1 MNPRMADL
9 SVGAKF
15 AGCRIEGVAG
25 RGGMGVVYR
34 ATQLALD
41 RLVALKVIAPDLASD
56 APFRARFQREARL
69 AASIE
74 HPNVLPV
81 YEAGERDGVLF
92 LTTRYVEGTDLLAL
106 LRRDGPLDPQRAA
119 ELLAPVA
126 LALNAA
132 HQRGLVHRDVKPA
145 NVLIAAPGDAEHEH
159 VYLTDF
165 GIARG
170 EGTAAGEMT
179 VTRTG
184 VFVGTL
190 DYMAP
195 ERMTGE
201 RGDARADVYAF
212 GCMLFQTLAG
222 RVPFPREQEV
232 ARIHA
237 HLNEAFPTLLEI
249 RDDVPPAMDA
259 VVQRACAKNPDD
271 RFASAGALA
280 RALQAAGAD
289 GGAATVESAE
299 ARPTEET
306 VAAPEA
312 TAAAE
317 APTAATAAQP
327 VRPFPRP
334 APSTAPTAP
343 AGGPPATPRRG
354 YVLPGLIG
362 AVVVA
367 VVVAA
372 IALSGG
378 GSSKNGAAGS
388 TAPVP
393 AKSAA
398 TSATP
403 TLVRETGS
411 IFTIEVPK
419 GWQKRDTTT
428 GGGLQRTTWTDPKDP
443 QTAVLVDPIPQVRS
457 TPEGRARSVDANFQR
472 TRPGYRRISLG
483 RATVAGR
490 PGYELVYEIGG
501 VRYLDRF
508 VNLDCQ
514 DGYAVQGQAP
524 ASRFASLEP
533 IFGRI
538 ANSLTSTSC

>member
-1 MNPRMADL
+1 MADL
-9 SVGAKF
+9 SVGAEF
-15 AGCRIEGVAG
+15 AGCRIEAVAG

-34 ATQLALD
+34 ATQVGLD
-41 RLVALKVIAPDLASD
+41 RLVALKVIAPDLALDD
-56 APFRARFQREARL
+56 AFRARFQREARL

-92 LTTRYVEGTDLLAL
+92 LTTRYVEGTDLRAL
-106 LRRDGPLDPQRAA
+106 LRRDGPLDPARAA
-119 ELLAPVA
+119 EVLVPVA

-184 VFVGTL
+184 AFVGTL

-201 RGDARADVYAF
+201 RGDARSDIYAF
-212 GCMLFQTLAG
+212 GCMLFQALSG
-222 RVPFPREQEV
+222 RVPFPREQDV

-237 HLNEAFPTLLEI
+237 HVNDPFPTLLEV
-249 RDDVPPAMDA
+249 RPDVPPAIDA
-259 VVQRACAKNPDD
+259 VAQRACAKNPDD

-280 RALQAAGAD
+280 RALGAAGTD
-289 GGAATVESAE
+289 GGPATVASEE
-299 ARPTEET
+299 ARPTAET
-306 VAAPEA
+306 VASPEP
-312 TAAAE
+312 
-317 APTAATAAQP
+317 PTAATATAP
-327 VRPFPRP
+327 VRPLP
-334 APSTAPTAP
+334 P
-343 AGGPPATPRRG
+343 AGPPPPTQRRG
-354 YVLPGLIG
+354 YVLPGVIG

-367 VVVAA
+367 VIVAV

-378 GSSKNGAAGS
+378 GGSSKDRSAAGS
-388 TAPVP
+388 STGTRESTGSTSAAPV
-393 AKSAA
+393 
-398 TSATP
+398 
-403 TLVRETGS
+403 REAGS
-411 IFTIEVPK
+411 IFTMEVPN
-419 GWQKRDTTT
+419 GWKKRDTTT
-428 GGGLQRTTWTDPKDP
+428 SRGLKRTTWTDPTDS
-443 QTAVLVDPIPQVRS
+443 QAAVLVDPIPQVQS
-457 TPEGRARSVDANFQR
+457 TPEGRARSVDSNFQR
-472 TRPGYRRISLG
+472 TKPGYRRIGLDA
-483 RATVAGR
+483 ATIAGR
-490 PGYELVYEIGG
+490 PGYELIYEVNG
-501 VRYLDRF
+501 VRYLDQF

-524 ASRFASLEP
+524 ASRFLELAP
-533 IFGRI
+533 TFRRS
-538 ANSLTSTSC
+538 ANSLQSNPC

>member
-1 MNPRMADL
+1 MADL
-9 SVGAKF
+9 SVGAEF

-34 ATQLALD
+34 AMQVALD
-41 RLVALKVIAPDLASD
+41 RLVALKVIAPDLALD
-56 APFRARFQREARL
+56 GDFRARFQREARL

-92 LTTRYVEGTDLLAL
+92 LTTRYVEGTDLRAL
-106 LRRDGPLDPQRAA
+106 LRRDGPLDPARAA

-184 VFVGTL
+184 AFVGTL

-201 RGDARADVYAF
+201 RGDARSDVYAF
-212 GCMLFQTLAG
+212 GCMLFQALSG
-222 RVPFPREQEV
+222 RVPFPREQDV

-237 HLNEAFPTLLEI
+237 HVNDPFPTLLEV
-249 RDDVPPAMDA
+249 RPDVPPAIDA

-280 RALQAAGAD
+280 RALEAAANE
-289 GGAATVESAE
+289 GGAATVASDE
-299 ARPTEET
+299 ARPTAET
-306 VAAPEA
+306 VAA
-312 TAAAE
+312 TD
-317 APTAATAAQP
+317 APTADTT
-327 VRPFPRP
+327 P
-334 APSTAPTAP
+334 APARPLPPRAPVADPAPP
-343 AGGPPATPRRG
+343 AGPPPPTQRRG
-354 YVLPGLIG
+354 YVLPGIIG
-362 AVVVA
+362 AVVIAVIVA
-367 VVVAA
+367 V
-372 IALSGG
+372 IALSSGG
-378 GSSKNGAAGS
+378 GSSKDPSTPPSSTPTQAS
-388 TAPVP
+388 TAAAVP
-393 AKSAA
+393 SAV
-398 TSATP
+398 
-403 TLVRETGS
+403 VREAGS
-411 IFTIEVPK
+411 IFTMDAPK
-419 GWQKRDTTT
+419 GWQKRDNAT
-428 GGGLQRTTWTDPKDP
+428 GRGLKRTTWTDPDDP
-443 QTAVLVDPIPQVRS
+443 QTAILVDPVPQVRS
-457 TPEGRARSVDANFQR
+457 TPEGRARGVDATFQR
-472 TRPGYRRISLG
+472 TKPGYRRIGLDP
-483 RATVAGR
+483 ATIAGR
-490 PGYELVYEIGG
+490 SGYELIYEIGG
-501 VRYLDRF
+501 VRYLDQF

-524 ASRFASLEP
+524 ASRFLEFAP
-533 IFGRI
+533 VFRRS
-538 ANSLTSTSC
+538 ANSLRSKPC

>member
-1 MNPRMADL
+1 MADL
-9 SVGAKF
+9 SVGAEF

-34 ATQLALD
+34 ATQLALE
-41 RLVALKVIAPDLASD
+41 RLVALKVIAPDLARD
-56 APFRARFQREARL
+56 EAFRARFQREARL

-74 HPNVLPV
+74 HANILPV

-92 LTTRYVEGTDLLAL
+92 LTTRYVEGTDLRAL
-106 LRRDGPLDPQRAA
+106 VHREGPLDPGRAA

-184 VFVGTL
+184 AFVGTL

-201 RGDARADVYAF
+201 RGDARADIYAF
-212 GCMLFQTLAG
+212 GCMLFQALAG
-222 RVPFPREQEV
+222 RVPFPREQDV

-237 HLNEAFPTLLEI
+237 HVNEAFPTVLEI

-280 RALQAAGAD
+280 RALQAAGNEA
-289 GGAATVESAE
+289 GAATVASEE
-299 ARPTEET
+299 ARPTAET
-306 VAAPEA
+306 VASPDAV
-312 TAAAE
+312 
-317 APTAATAAQP
+317 TAATAPQP
-327 VRPFPRP
+327 VRPLPPRAP
-334 APSTAPTAP
+334 APGPAAPT
-343 AGGPPATPRRG
+343 GSPPGRRRG
-354 YVLPGLIG
+354 YLLPGLIG
-362 AVVVA
+362 AVVLAVIVA
-367 VVVAA
+367 V
-372 IALSGG
+372 IALGG
-378 GSSKNGAAGS
+378 DGSSKDKPAAGPASS
-388 TAPVP
+388 T
-393 AKSAA
+393 
-398 TSATP
+398 TP
-403 TLVRETGS
+403 TTSTQGAGTVLTRETGS

-419 GWQKRDTTT
+419 GWQKRDNSTA
-428 GGGLQRTTWTDPKDP
+428 GGLKRTTWTDPNDP
-443 QTAVLVDPIPQVRS
+443 QTAVLVDPIPHVRS
-457 TPEGRARSVDANFQR
+457 TPENRALGVDANFQR
-472 TRPGYRRISLG
+472 TKPGYRRVSLD
-483 RATVAGR
+483 RATIAGR
-490 PGYELVYEIGG
+490 PGAQLIYNIGD
-501 VRYLDRF
+501 VRYLDEF

-514 DGYAVQGQAP
+514 DGYAMQGQTPAP
-524 ASRFASLEP
+524 RFPALSRTFL
-533 IFGRI
+533 RI
-538 ANSLTSTSC
+538 ANSLRSRSC

>member
-1 MNPRMADL
+1 MAEL
-9 SVGAKF
+9 SVGAEF

-41 RLVALKVIAPDLASD
+41 RLVALKVIAPDLARD
-56 APFRARFQREARL
+56 EAFRARFQREARL

-74 HPNVLPV
+74 HSNILPV

-92 LTTRYVEGTDLLAL
+92 LTTRYVEGTDLRAL
-106 LRRDGPLDPQRAA
+106 LLRDGPLDPGRAA
-119 ELLAPVA
+119 ELLMPVA

-145 NVLIAAPGDAEHEH
+145 NVLIAAPGDAEHEQ

-184 VFVGTL
+184 AFVGTL

-201 RGDARADVYAF
+201 RGDARADIYAF
-212 GCMLFQTLAG
+212 GCMLFQALAG
-222 RVPFPREQEV
+222 RVPFPREQDV
-232 ARIHA
+232 ARMHA

-249 RDDVPPAMDA
+249 RPDVGPAMDA

-280 RALQAAGAD
+280 RALQAAGD
-289 GGAATVESAE
+289 EGGTATVASEA
-299 ARPTEET
+299 ARPTAET
-306 VAAPEA
+306 VASP
-312 TAAAE
+312 E
-317 APTAATAAQP
+317 APTAATTPQP
-327 VRPFPRP
+327 LRPPPPR
-334 APSTAPTAP
+334 AP
-343 AGGPPATPRRG
+343 AAGPGAPPGPPPARRRG
-354 YVLPGLIG
+354 YLLPGLIG
-362 AVVVA
+362 AVVLAAVVA
-367 VVVAA
+367 V
-372 IALSGG
+372 IALGAG
-378 GSSKNGAAGS
+378 GSSKDKAPAGPASS
-388 TAPVP
+388 TPPSTSTVAP
-393 AKSAA
+393 
-398 TSATP
+398 P
-403 TLVRETGS
+403 TRETGS

-419 GWQKRDTTT
+419 GWQKRDTSTA
-428 GGGLQRTTWTDPKDP
+428 GGLKRTTWTDPDQS
-443 QTAVLVDPIPQVRS
+443 QTAVLVDPIAQVRS
-457 TPEGRARSVDANFQR
+457 TPEGRARRVDASFQR
-472 TRPGYRRISLG
+472 TKPGYHRISLNP
-483 RATVAGR
+483 ATIAGH
-490 PGYELVYEIGG
+490 PGYELTYEVGG
-501 VRYLDRF
+501 VRYLDQF

-524 ASRFASLEP
+524 ASRFLALAP
-533 IFGRI
+533 TFRRI
-538 ANSLTSTSC
+538 ANSLRSTSC